1 MKDCRFKDDSHTK
14 CWCSIAKLDY
24 QRVTE
29 IPPNKNIQ
37 FMTRTSTCCGVHEEV
52 QHVYMYVVVIS
63 IYYIKSQ
70 KLWLWWSNHNFWGIC
85 LYCFVFLVVVVAV
98 AVDVAVTLAV
108 AAAVAAAAVAA
119 AVAAVLVA
127 ESPIVLFS
135 YPPSTICILAEAEG
149 KRFHVLRSKK
159 KRTRMG
165 GAFIRCKSNQL
176 QF

>member
-1 MKDCRFKDDSHTK
+1 M
-14 CWCSIAKLDY
+14 
-24 QRVTE
+24 
-29 IPPNKNIQ
+29 
-37 FMTRTSTCCGVHEEV
+37 
-52 QHVYMYVVVIS
+52 
-63 IYYIKSQ
+63 
-70 KLWLWWSNHNFWGIC
+70 
-85 LYCFVFLVVVVAV
+85 FLVVVVAV

-108 AAAVAAAAVAA
+108 AAAAVAAAAVAA

>member
-29 IPPNKNIQ
+29 IPSNKNIQ

-52 QHVYMYVVVIS
+52 EHVYVVVIS
-63 IYYIKSQ
+63 IYYRKSQ
-70 KLWLWWSNHNFWGIC
+70 KLWLWWNNHNFWGIC
-85 LYCFVFLVVVVAV
+85 LNCFVFLVVVVAV

-108 AAAVAAAAVAA
+108 AAAAVAAA

-135 YPPSTICILAEAEG
+135 SPPSTICFLVLEAEG
-149 KRFHVLRSKK
+149 KWHKRFHVLRSKK